1 MRVTITKYDLSRGMA
16 NTFSSSIFA
25 KPIEGIWHTGVM
37 IDNTEY
43 FYGNGIQ
50 HLDHSQF
57 IKLQN
62 NLFPCETFDYGDTNR
77 SMGEI
82 EEFISANMETYSI
95 DKYNLIEHNCNHFT
109 DSFSKFLVDRVLP
122 REIVNQASD
131 IMSFI
136 GGFFG
141 GFFKKASEEFH
152 KSNCKLIKN

>member
-1 MRVTITKYDLSRGMA
+1 
-16 NTFSSSIFA
+16 
-25 KPIEGIWHTGVM
+25 
-37 IDNTEY
+37 
-43 FYGNGIQ
+43 
-50 HLDHSQF
+50 
-57 IKLQN
+57 
-62 NLFPCETFDYGDTNR
+62 
-77 SMGEI
+77 
-82 EEFISANMETYSI
+82 METYSI